1 MMRRLVPLAF
11 LLALPATGQTP
22 AANPGKKLF
31 ERTCA
36 PCHGQGPGDDGAKLL
51 PGTAA
56 LEARYGGATP
66 AALERRRDLTPEV
79 IHYFVRNGS
88 GAMPMFRKTE
98 ITDAEIAAIAAYLKK
113 AAGAPAQ

>member
-1 MMRRLVPLAF
+1 MQRLVPLAM
-11 LLALPATGQTP
+11 LLASAAIAGVPTP
-22 AANPGKKLF
+22 EAGRKLF

-56 LEARYGGATP
+56 LDAKYKGDIP
-66 AALERRRDLTPEV
+66 AALERRQDLTPDV
-79 IHYFVRNGS
+79 IRYFVRNGS

-98 ITDAEIAAIAAYLKK
+98 LTDPEIAAIAAYLKK
-113 AAGAPAQ
+113 NAVAPAR